1 VSLRIRRPDG
11 AYAKSGLRL
20 RLMILA
26 LRILYFEDLS
36 VGMTE
41 FIRAQEAAQGGGKLV
56 TRWKRC

>member
-41 FIRAQEAAQGGGKLV
+41 LGKPHKGAGSSRRLASH
-56 TRWKRC
+56 

>member
-1 VSLRIRRPDG
+1 
-11 AYAKSGLRL
+11 L

-41 FIRAQEAAQGGGKLV
+41 LGKPHKAAGSSRRLASH
-56 TRWKRC
+56 

>member
-36 VGMTE
+36 VGMTGD
-41 FIRAQEAAQGGGKLV
+41 RPLNLLA
-56 TRWKRC
+56 